1 MKTVAKSIRGDYVAC
16 VRFEDDV
23 HLQYLAILTGQ
34 FIPSREHFL
43 QVLFNDRLD
52 STDAGI
58 GEEAVD
64 AISPHTVHIVIYRGD
79 DGIRG

>member
-1 MKTVAKSIRGDYVAC
+1 MKTVAKCIRGDYIAC

-23 HLQYLAILTGQ
+23 HLQYFAILSGG

-43 QVLFNDRLD
+43 QVFFDNRFD

-58 GEEAVD
+58 GKEAVD
-64 AISPHTVHIVIYRGD
+64 AVSPHAVHIVIYRGD